1 MRMGIFIP
9 FLVIFGLFI
18 VDTGSSFLQILS
30 KKYRK
35 KKLFATAPLHHLLE
49 HKGISEATI
58 VMKAWMLQ

>member
-18 VDTGSSFLQILS
+18 IDTASSFLQILS
-30 KKYRK
+30 KKYYK
-35 KKLFATAPLHHLLE
+35 KKLFPTAPIHHLLE
-49 HKGISEATI
+49 YKGIAEHTI